1 MTQPVR
7 WLRTGSRPAAA
18 ALAAVAVL
26 VLAACGPDEM
36 EVAMKE
42 PAASGSSKAP
52 APVCAKDA
60 TAVDLPASFPAAAT
74 VPDGYVVTG
83 TEARSAGRTVV
94 TAVSPKPFKQTLAEM
109 QQAYSSRG
117 WKPSEG
123 EVEERDAESNF
134 AGNGLRGRW
143 AIREMPECPSNTS
156 VSVLLGK

>member
-1 MTQPVR
+1 MTKPVR
-7 WLRTGSRPAAA
+7 WLRTGPRPAAA
-18 ALAAVAVL
+18 ALAAVAMIA
-26 VLAACGPDEM
+26 LAACGTDEM

-42 PAASGSSKAP
+42 PASSGSTKA

-60 TAVDLPASFPAAAT
+60 TAVDLPASFPAEAK

-94 TAVSPKPFKQTLAEM
+94 TAVSPKPFEQTLAEM
-109 QQAYSSRG
+109 QRAYSSRG

-134 AGNGLRGRW
+134 AGNDLRGRW
-143 AIREMPECPSNTS
+143 AIREMPECPTNTS
-156 VSVLLGK
+156 VSVLIGK